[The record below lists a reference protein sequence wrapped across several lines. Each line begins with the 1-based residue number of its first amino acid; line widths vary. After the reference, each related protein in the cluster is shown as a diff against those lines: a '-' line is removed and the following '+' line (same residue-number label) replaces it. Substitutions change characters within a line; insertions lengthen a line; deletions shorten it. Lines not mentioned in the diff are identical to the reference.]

1 MVNFGK
7 CCNPIPG
14 DDLMGFVTRGRG
26 VTVHISSC
34 KSLPLLANETD
45 RLIPVNWNV
54 KRSDYFNVR
63 LRIMGQ
69 DYKGWLK
76 DISECIS
83 NQNVNIASV
92 DTKVNDSIGFVNLIV
107 QVNNNRQLNRLI
119 NKLSNLKN
127 VDYVERTGR

>member
-1 MVNFGK
+1 M
-7 CCNPIPG
+7 
-14 DDLMGFVTRGRG
+14 
-26 VTVHISSC
+26 
-34 KSLPLLANETD
+34 
-45 RLIPVNWNV
+45 NWNV
-54 KRSDYFNVR
+54 KRSDYFNVH
-63 LRIMGQ
+63 LRIVGQ

-127 VDYVERTGR
+127 VDYVERAGR